1 MPPRPR
7 RLNLA
12 AVPLGL
18 VVALFVLGA
27 FAVLRRNGNRFGDG
41 ADALEYL
48 SEARR
53 GGLAVSNAY
62 ERASGRA
69 IGCSSDCAS
78 VSRPS
83 HSTNAFTNAS

>member
-12 AVPLGL
+12 AVPFGL

-53 GGLAVSNAY
+53 GGLA
-62 ERASGRA
+62 
-69 IGCSSDCAS
+69 SSARRS
-78 VSRPS
+78 TPGSAAAATGPS
-83 HSTNAFTNAS
+83 SI